1 MTIFDLLFILIFLAT
16 VVALS
21 SAIFQAI
28 RGQRRKSLR
37 VLSVSAVSAAIYF
50 AICCASSILTPRCE
64 LRIGQSQCF
73 DDWCVELDAINKI
86 ASNSAITY
94 QTTIRIFSQAKR
106 ISQRENGI
114 AFYLEDDLGHR
125 YSALPDPSATP
136 SNVLLQPNES
146 VTLTRNFQLSSTAHA
161 EGFVAT
167 HEGGFPIQ
175 WFIIGEGQSLFH
187 REPITCLQ

>member
-1 MTIFDLLFILIFLAT
+1 MC
-16 VVALS
+16 
-21 SAIFQAI
+21 AIIQAI
-28 RGQRRKSLR
+28 RGHRRKSLR
-37 VLSVSAVSAAIYF
+37 VLSVSAVSLVVYF
-50 AICCASSILTPRCE
+50 AICCLSTLFIPRRVLNIHE
-64 LRIGQSQCF
+64 PQCF
-73 DDWCVELDAINKI
+73 DDWCVELDAINKT

-136 SNVLLQPNES
+136 CNVLLQPNES
-146 VTLTRNFQLSSTAHA
+146 VTLTRNFQVSSTPHA

-187 REPITCLQ
+187 KEPITRLQ